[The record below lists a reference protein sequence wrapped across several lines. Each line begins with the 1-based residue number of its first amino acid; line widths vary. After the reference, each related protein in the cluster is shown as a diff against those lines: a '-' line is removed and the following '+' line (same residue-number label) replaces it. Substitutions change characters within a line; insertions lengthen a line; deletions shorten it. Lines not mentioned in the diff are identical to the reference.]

1 MDPFLLHAA
10 QEFFFNDENDNVLKY
25 HHNLTAAYNVLI
37 QTSVP
42 RDSMPKITNYMN
54 VASDMALLQNVDD
67 FKLHY
72 RVTRQTF
79 EVILCEVATDLLHE
93 NVGGASPV
101 APDRQILVFLN
112 YVTNQHS
119 MRNCGHFYGMSI
131 STVHGIIS
139 SVTDALLKLQK
150 RVSLSCHSVH

>member
-37 QTSVP
+37 QTCVP

-54 VASDMALLQNVDD
+54 VATDIPLLQNVDD

-72 RVTRQTF
+72 RVTRQKF
-79 EVILCEVATDLLHE
+79 EVILCKVAANLLHKH
-93 NVGGASPV
+93 VGGA
-101 APDRQILVFLN
+101 
-112 YVTNQHS
+112 
-119 MRNCGHFYGMSI
+119 
-131 STVHGIIS
+131 
-139 SVTDALLKLQK
+139 
-150 RVSLSCHSVH
+150 